1 MEENIRFTFTT
12 RDGTV
17 HPINVSGVNNLIGA
31 ALELAQS
38 FIDGDMSDINPD
50 DIVQITDVPG

>member
-1 MEENIRFTFTT
+1 MKENIRFTFTT

-17 HPINVSGVNNLIGA
+17 YPINVSGVNNLIGA